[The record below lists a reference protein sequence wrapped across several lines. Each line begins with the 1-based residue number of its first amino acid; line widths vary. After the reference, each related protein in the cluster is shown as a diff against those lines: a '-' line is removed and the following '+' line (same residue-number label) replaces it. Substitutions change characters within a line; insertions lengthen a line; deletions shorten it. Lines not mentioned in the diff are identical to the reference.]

1 MKRLITLLGTFLF
14 AVFCEL
20 FVRIV
25 IIIYQQT
32 EFTFYGTGAL
42 PGWQWVVI
50 FAVTILISSWI
61 AGMLNATILNSKHF
75 SNFLLLLILMIV
87 WRVSEYFAN
96 PEPEFLFSLI
106 LISMH
111 AVAILLAFK
120 TKQKI
125 DEQIS

>member
-1 MKRLITLLGTFLF
+1 MVLF
-14 AVFCEL
+14 AV
-20 FVRIV
+20 I
-25 IIIYQQT
+25 
-32 EFTFYGTGAL
+32 
-42 PGWQWVVI
+42 
-50 FAVTILISSWI
+50 ILISSWI

-111 AVAILLAFK
+111 SVAILLAFK